1 MEIAMAVLVAAL
13 GGGGFSSL
21 VAFLV
26 TRHDAKRNRNSEVL
40 EAIAELT
47 SKVDNLEN
55 KMDERN
61 AVACR
66 IRILRFYDEMRSGI
80 RHTKDA
86 WDQCM
91 SDITDYYLYC
101 TEHPKFKNNQTEA
114 TVGYIDAEYK
124 ERLAKNDFE

>member
-26 TRHDAKRNRNSEVL
+26 TRLDAKKHRNDEIL
-40 EAIAELT
+40 KAIAELAA
-47 SKVDNLEN
+47 KVDAFEG
-55 KMDERN
+55 KMDERD

-80 RHTKDA
+80 RHTKDS

-91 SDITDYYLYC
+91 SDITNYNKYC
-101 TEHPKFKNNQTEA
+101 AGHKGFKNHQTEA
-114 TVGYIDAEYK
+114 TVEYIDGEYR